1 VPTIT
6 STTDDAALFLED
18 KFFKAWKYWLVY
30 KMQEYCAIDSSQF
43 RADYEIE
50 KEKAHAWRANRHN
63 NKCVEQLPPLYN
75 FRR

>member
-50 KEKAHAWRANRHN
+50 KEKAHAWWANRHHA
-63 NKCVEQLPPLYN
+63 KVREILPSMPNY
-75 FRR
+75 RR